1 MAQGQGFLRTSVRVF
16 AILAWVSLGIQVI
29 VGLAVLVIGGPP
41 VPVGGVELP
50 ARMVG
55 LLNFLAAAIYWFL
68 FTYLSRLTTLWLEMH
83 GKLTGNA
90 CCGHEAR

>member
-29 VGLAVLVIGGPP
+29 VGMAVLVLGGPP
-41 VPVGGVELP
+41 VPIGGAELP
-50 ARMVG
+50 ARVVG

-68 FTYLSRLTTLWLEMH
+68 FTYLSRLTKLLLEIH
-83 GKLTGNA
+83 SSLS
-90 CCGHEAR
+90 ERVRE